1 MSNNAPKR
9 ANLTETEVTNTQVYM
24 YRGQLPNRW
33 YNALK
38 WIALIFLPASAVLY
52 AALAQTW
59 GWPHESEIRLT
70 ITAVDLFLGTLLGVS
85 TVQYNKNETNVDGD
99 IFVDMTEESSDN
111 TGMVMLALN
120 GHPKDLAGKRKAR
133 FNVISK

>member
-1 MSNNAPKR
+1 MPSNAPKR
-9 ANLTETEVTNTQVYM
+9 ANLTETEVTNTQVYT

-33 YNALK
+33 YNVLK
-38 WIALIFLPASAVLY
+38 WVALIFLPALAVLY

-85 TVQYNKNETNVDGD
+85 TMQYNKNETNVDGD
-99 IFVDMTEESSDN
+99 ILVDMTEESSDN

-120 GHPKDLAGKRKAR
+120 GHPKDLAGKRKAK